1 MLAHRSE
8 SVVQADGSLIVKNVP
23 FHTGEIVEVILLPR
37 VIPANYNDSY
47 PLRGTKVE
55 YIAPF
60 ENAVEEGWEAAQ

>member
-37 VIPANYNDSY
+37 VIPSNNNDCY

-55 YIAPF
+55 YLAPF
-60 ENAVEEGWEAAQ
+60 ESAIQDEWEAAQ